1 MHHVLKIDASP
12 SQLSKLRNG
21 HAVRIKKGKGFNL
34 IVHPETY
41 HIASRAFAKN
51 KGVEIALSPQEIEA
65 NKNPDI
71 YVPAVEAHDEDTLEG
86 QMAKHSQ
93 MIKEGNARSDFAELP
108 FHGGSIFGKK
118 FDRMLKRNIGA
129 KNVKILH
136 DVGNIAKPFVKKAMR
151 EGLKAGGEALGSYA
165 PELAP
170 LIPVATEGLAKAGD
184 SFLEGPNKGKG
195 LRHIHSGLIASVPD
209 AMRSK
214 LSRAGMDKA
223 LANASSAHMLSDA
236 IKSRYHAS
244 RPASLNAGGPLNEG
258 MGFHHKRHEH
268 GSIGRGGGMLQSRPY
283 MPPALESQ
291 PLGANFQMRF
301 FLPPQYQIHGNGLFA
316 GGSGSGLFAGGR
328 SGQGLYA

>member
-21 HAVRIKKGKGFNL
+21 HAVRVKREMGVNV

-41 HIASRAFAKN
+41 HLASRAFAKN

-71 YVPAVEAHDEDTLEG
+71 YAPAVEAHHEDEST
-86 QMAKHSQ
+86 QIS
-93 MIKEGNARSDFAELP
+93 
-108 FHGGSIFGKK
+108 GGSIFGKK

-136 DVGNIAKPFVKKAMR
+136 DVGNFAKPYVKKAMR

-223 LANASSAHMLSDA
+223 LANVSSAHMLSDA

-268 GSIGRGGGMLQSRPY
+268 GSIGRGGGMLQSSPY
-283 MPPALESQ
+283 MPPALDSQ

-301 FLPPQYQIHGNGLFA
+301 FLPPQYQIHGNGLYA

-328 SGQGLYA
+328 SGSGLYA